1 MQRRL
6 PFALR
11 IPFGA
16 DVGLGGDEKTALL
29 TAVANEVAR
38 QGHFCARYRAKVP
51 NLGNDNYSSSN
62 MNILFRK
69 REPESR
75 TKRAPYKGEELMLS
89 FNVNVLRCTDRVPS
103 VGVYKGDGALVPSY
117 KGYSSSEGVFPW
129 WAQHGHSRFV
139 FFISSLLFPRSL
151 PLAHFSV
158 SWSIEFGQGCH
169 QNLIRLTYLFLLC
182 LITIVAGTVAAQL
195 AGGAAESESVP
206 AKKTPAAKGKKA
218 AAPAKKAASS
228 TTTSN
233 DSDFP
238 TDFVPGLVFFS
249 YPLHTA
255 DNTKALRDQILLD
268 IPSTTATLFV
278 SGLKDNMC
286 QPSIFAKVFKEMK
299 STPREVVQVT
309 DADHGLGFGSSKPG
323 QAKKEA
329 LAGAISEWTV
339 AFMDEAIAQK
349 DGEEG
354 GSGKKKVA
362 TGEVIKRKADLKK
375 EADEWTVAISNIA

>member
-1 MQRRL
+1 MSVPSPGKAAIPVL
-6 PFALR
+6 LTFPPEGVKHSGFALLLG
-11 IPFGA
+11 PGA
-16 DVGLGGDEKTALL
+16 GGDEKTALL

-51 NLGNDNYSSSN
+51 NLGFRVSVCTRV
-62 MNILFRK
+62 MEHLFH
-69 REPESR
+69 P
-75 TKRAPYKGEELMLS
+75 TKGIHPQKGCFL
-89 FNVNVLRCTDRVPS
+89 
-103 VGVYKGDGALVPSY
+103 G
-117 KGYSSSEGVFPW
+117 
-129 WAQHGHSRFV
+129 GHSMGTR
-139 FFISSLLFPRSL
+139 
-151 PLAHFSV
+151 
-158 SWSIEFGQGCH
+158 
-169 QNLIRLTYLFLLC
+169 
-182 LITIVAGTVAAQL
+182 VAGTVAAQL
-195 AGGAAESESVP
+195 AGATKSESVS
-206 AKKTPAAKGKKA
+206 AKKTPATKGKKAAAAAAA

-238 TDFVPGLVFFS
+238 TDFVPGLVLFS

-329 LAGAISEWTV
+329 LAETISEWTI

-349 DGEEG
+349 GGEEG
-354 GSGKKKVA
+354 SSGKKKKA
-362 TGEVIKRKADLKK
+362 AAGKAIKKKAELKK
-375 EADEWTVAISNIA
+375 EADEWTVAVSTVA

>member
-1 MQRRL
+1 MAEPTEKEISVPSPGKAAIPVL
-6 PFALR
+6 LTFPPEGVKHSGFALLLG
-11 IPFGA
+11 PGA
-16 DVGLGGDEKTALL
+16 GGDEKTALL

-51 NLGNDNYSSSN
+51 NLGFRVSVCTRV
-62 MNILFRK
+62 MEHLFH
-69 REPESR
+69 P
-75 TKRAPYKGEELMLS
+75 TKGIHPQKGCFL
-89 FNVNVLRCTDRVPS
+89 
-103 VGVYKGDGALVPSY
+103 G
-117 KGYSSSEGVFPW
+117 
-129 WAQHGHSRFV
+129 GHSMGTR
-139 FFISSLLFPRSL
+139 
-151 PLAHFSV
+151 
-158 SWSIEFGQGCH
+158 
-169 QNLIRLTYLFLLC
+169 
-182 LITIVAGTVAAQL
+182 VAGTVAAQL
-195 AGGAAESESVP
+195 AGGATESESVS
-206 AKKTPAAKGKKA
+206 AKKTPVTKGKKAA

-238 TDFVPGLVFFS
+238 TDFVPGLVLFS

-329 LAGAISEWTV
+329 LAEAISEWTV

-349 DGEEG
+349 GGEEG
-354 GSGKKKVA
+354 SSRKKKA
-362 TGEVIKRKADLKK
+362 AAGKAIKKMAELKK
-375 EADEWTVAISNIA
+375 EADEWTVAVSTVA

>member
-1 MQRRL
+1 MAEPTEKEISVPSPGKAAIPVL
-6 PFALR
+6 LTFPPEGVKHSGFALLLG
-11 IPFGA
+11 PGA
-16 DVGLGGDEKTALL
+16 GGDEKTALL

-51 NLGNDNYSSSN
+51 NL
-62 MNILFRK
+62 
-69 REPESR
+69 
-75 TKRAPYKGEELMLS
+75 
-89 FNVNVLRCTDRVPS
+89 
-103 VGVYKGDGALVPSY
+103 
-117 KGYSSSEGVFPW
+117 
-129 WAQHGHSRFV
+129 
-139 FFISSLLFPRSL
+139 
-151 PLAHFSV
+151 
-158 SWSIEFGQGCH
+158 
-169 QNLIRLTYLFLLC
+169 
-182 LITIVAGTVAAQL
+182 VAGTVAAQL
-195 AGGAAESESVP
+195 LAGGATESEPVS
-206 AKKTPAAKGKKA
+206 AKKAPATKGKKAAA

-238 TDFVPGLVFFS
+238 TDFIPGLVLFS

-329 LAGAISEWTV
+329 LAETISEWTV

-349 DGEEG
+349 GGEEG
-354 GSGKKKVA
+354 GNGKKKAA
-362 TGEVIKRKADLKK
+362 TGMAIKKKAELKK
-375 EADEWTVAISNIA
+375 EADEWTVAVSTVA